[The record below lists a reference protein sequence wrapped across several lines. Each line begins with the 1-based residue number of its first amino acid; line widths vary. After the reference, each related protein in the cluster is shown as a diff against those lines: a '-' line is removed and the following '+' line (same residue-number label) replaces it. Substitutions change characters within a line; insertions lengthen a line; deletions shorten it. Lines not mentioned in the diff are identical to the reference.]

1 MIITVDI
8 IIHKLTIITDNNNNN
23 NILKQKKLVKT

>member
-8 IIHKLTIITDNNNNN
+8 IIHKLTDNNNN

>member
-23 NILKQKKLVKT
+23 ILKQKKLVKT